1 MKPSFLNI
9 LNHFEYQFIL
19 SDEKA
24 EEPIRSEIF
33 SAERLKQHAE
43 SLALSQTVT
52 SNPKKGYNL
61 AERLKNNRKIFSDCY
76 HTIGKAV
83 NEKQA
88 ITPAAEWLIDNFHI
102 VEGQLRDIGEH
113 LPIGFYKEL
122 PKLSHGYLKDYPR
135 VYGLSWAFV
144 AHTDSRFDPE
154 LLTQFVRAY
163 QHVQPLTIGELWA
176 IAITL
181 RVVLVENLRRHSV
194 LILSSMQARKSA
206 DLLADELL
214 GLSPGG
220 IPQTLEIYLK
230 GFEGKQLGKSF
241 LVHLI
246 QRLRYHDP
254 AVTSTMQW
262 VHEKLAEMNLT
273 ADEIVSSEHNN
284 QSAANVTV
292 RNIITSMRLISA
304 FDWRTFFESISLVDD
319 VLKTNPVFAAMDFTS
334 QDRYRHAIEE
344 LNKGSKHSEL
354 DITKHII
361 LKIEKYK
368 TEQQLTGKPIEEKKT
383 DPGYYLISTGRKA
396 LEKEIHFSSTF
407 GNKILD
413 FYISNAKFGYI
424 NTILLFTGIS
434 LFTLLYLSYFNGVS
448 LLGLLILSVV
458 GFFPA
463 SDIAVALLNKIVAKF
478 VKPSYLPR
486 LKLSHGISASMQTFV
501 VMPILLIDKKTI
513 EEHLEQLEVH
523 YLSNPN
529 GVVHFALLSDWKDS
543 ATECCPED
551 KELFSIASRG
561 IELLNSTHGTL
572 ANGQKRFFLFHRK
585 RRWNQ
590 GENKW
595 MGWERKRGKLHE
607 FNSLLRGDSDTTYI
621 SVNSKFPKGTK
632 YVITL
637 DADTRIPMGMV
648 NQLVGTMAHP
658 LNKPTF
664 DPHLRRVVE
673 GYGIM
678 QPRIMS
684 SLPLRTNNSV
694 FQKLFAGPCG
704 IDPYTFAVSD
714 TYQDLFREGNYAG
727 KGIYDVNVFEAAL
740 KDRVPE
746 NALLSHDLFEGIFAR
761 CGFISDL
768 EFFDDF
774 PSHTEVSSSRMDRWA
789 RGDWQLLPWI
799 CGDKSKSVPYIGRW
813 KMLDNL
819 RRTLS
824 APGMLFTLIASW
836 FLPHAPHVLW
846 TSFIILALAFP
857 LFLPFISGLIP
868 DTRKRKKISRF
879 RILLHDFLT
888 GFQQVIVLLSL
899 LMYHAVLM
907 LDSIACTLY
916 RLFISKRNLLKW
928 VTVAQEKNSSNLSL
942 KYFFN
947 RHKTALS
954 FSIILGIMFL
964 FLKSDSVA
972 LFAGSFILLW
982 IMSPVI
988 AWYISQPPTTDP
1000 VEPLTDEGIKTFRL
1014 IARRTW
1020 RFFTTFITKENN
1032 LLPPD
1037 NFQEDPQPALAY
1049 RSSPTN
1055 FGLYL
1060 LSTISAKDFGWIGIG
1075 EMIDRLESTLLVLD
1089 DLPRFKGHFYNWY
1102 DLKTRQALLPQY
1114 ISSVDSGNFA
1124 GHLLV
1129 VSQTCKEILQNPL
1142 PTLSKIDGI
1151 QDAIYLLKESLLKID
1166 GKRRTLTVNL
1176 DHLQIAINDI
1186 EKLLKDFP
1194 QTPCEYFSRWE
1205 SLLVSVNVLTDIAK
1219 TFSQE
1224 HGESDCGEVL
1234 FWSLQI
1240 SSDIKSHLSDYE
1252 QILSW
1257 AKLLDK
1263 YNLPSDISDEEK
1275 EQIMLLLKDEILK
1288 LSLSDLCIYYE
1299 KIAKKLT
1306 SLQKKYSYNN
1316 NSSNT
1321 RNYIDTLIYV
1331 IEKSSFACKVLMS
1344 KLGAISTISSKLFD
1358 EMDFKFLFDSNRNL
1372 FSIGF
1377 NVSDS
1382 HLDASYYDMLASE
1395 ARLTSFIA
1403 IIKGDVPTTHWFS
1416 LSRALT
1422 SVANGSALLSWSGS
1436 MFEYLMPSLVMYT
1449 PRGSLLDR
1457 TCRLVIKK
1465 QVEYGAEYQIPWGIS
1480 ESAYNIRDR
1489 DFTYQYSSFGVPA
1502 LGLKRGLGED
1512 LVISPYSTALAAMY
1526 YPRLAEE
1533 NFKRLE
1539 EIGTLGSFGFYE
1551 ALDFTAERL
1560 PNNEKVAIVRAYM
1573 IHHQG
1578 MTLVALT
1585 NVIFDGI
1592 MRHRFHNVSIV
1603 RAAELLLQER
1613 TPRNVAIASI
1623 KTKNLQASKIRDT
1636 SQSALRRFDLPNL
1649 PIPSTHLL
1657 SNGHYTVML
1666 TSAGS
1671 GYSRWNDLSI
1681 TRWRED
1687 STCDMWG
1694 SYIFLYD
1701 TESKESWS
1709 AGFQP
1714 SGTKPDHYE
1723 VTFAED
1729 RAKIVRQD
1737 GDITTDLEVIVS
1749 PEDNAEIR
1757 RVSLKNTGMKAKE
1770 IEITSYSEIVLAS
1783 QGADVMHPAFSNLF
1797 VQTEYVHEV
1806 TGLIATR
1813 RPSSSTATSIWMAHV
1828 IAVDGDINP
1837 GIEYETDRVRFLGRG
1852 CSIRKAVSVVEGQP
1866 LSNTVGA
1873 VLDPIV
1879 SLRTRIHIPPGA
1891 TKHITFS
1898 TIVANSRE
1906 EIIDLADKYHDPSTF
1921 HRISTLAWT
1930 HAQVQLHYL
1939 GIDSMEANF
1948 FQHLANRIIYSNP
1961 SMRPSSEILKRNTLS
1976 VSALWPHQISGDHPI
1991 LMVHIDSIDDQAVIR
2006 QLLHAHEY
2014 WRMKRLAVDLVI
2026 VNEKAT
2032 SYVQDL
2038 QVLLETMVRASLP
2051 MSGNYI
2057 QESRGSIFVLRADM
2071 LTPQEKELLQTAARS
2086 VMSCKEGGL
2095 AEQIKRMKR
2104 SSSKSVYQMKKP
2116 IKDPTV
2122 EDLPVAYPAL
2132 EFFNGLGGFAEDGH
2146 EYVIT
2151 LGKLQYTPAPWINVI
2166 ANSQIGF
2173 LVSESGSGY
2182 TWSLNSRE
2190 NQLTP
2195 WSNDP
2200 VCDPNPEV
2208 FYICDEETG
2217 QLWTPTALP
2226 IRSESTNYITRHG
2239 QGYSTFEHC
2248 SHGIESK
2255 LTQYVSW
2262 DDPIK
2267 ISHLT
2272 LENKSGRVRN
2282 LSVTAYLEW
2291 VLGSSR
2297 SNNTPFI
2304 ITEIDKETNAIFASN
2319 PWNAEFGSRIAFAD
2333 FCGKQTSWT
2342 ADRTEFIGRNGTLE
2356 KPVAL
2361 VYGGILSKNTGA
2373 GLDPCSA
2380 QQVAIEIPPKGKV
2393 ELLFFLGQTQDRE
2406 TARKLITKYRSTN
2419 PELVLKS
2426 VKENWGNILGKIQ
2439 IKTPDRKTDLML
2451 NRWLLYQTLVCRYW
2465 ARTAFYQAGGAYGF
2479 RDQLQDVMALVLSQ
2493 PAIARAHIL
2502 NAASHQFPEGDVQH
2516 WWHPPLDKGVRTK
2529 CSDDSLWLPYV
2540 VYHYLKVTGD
2550 YKILDEAVS
2559 FLDGRTLLPEEESA
2573 YYQPIHSDNS
2583 ATLFEHCKRILD
2595 RSLQVGVHGLPLIGS
2610 GDWNDGMNR
2619 VGQVGLGESV
2629 WLGWFLYTTLT
2640 QFATV
2645 AKKRNEDN
2653 SAERW
2658 LTHTKDLKNAL
2669 EKEAWDG
2676 AWYRRAYFDDGTPLG
2691 STSNA
2696 ECRIDSIAQSWS
2708 VISKAADRDRSFKAM
2723 ESVEKYLVRPG
2734 DNLILLFAP
2743 PFDKTHLDPGYI
2755 KGYLPGIR
2763 ENGSQY
2769 THAAIWNVIALS
2781 MLGNG
2786 NKAYELFSMLNPI
2799 NHADT
2804 RAGVHRYKV
2813 EPYVVAADVYS
2824 EPPHV
2829 GRGGWTW
2836 YTGSSGWMYR
2846 AGLEWI
2852 LGLNVEGDNLH
2863 INPCI
2868 PSHWQGFAIYY
2879 QHGQTRYEI
2888 FVENPNLVS
2897 NGVKRIELDGKPVM
2911 PIENGIPLID
2921 DQQVHTIKIILGCG
2935 EHVN

>member
-1 MKPSFLNI
+1 MQPSFLSL
-9 LNHFEYQFIL
+9 LNRFEYKFIF
-19 SDEKA
+19 SDEKT

-33 SAERLKQHAE
+33 SLERLKQHAE
-43 SLALSQTVT
+43 SLALTQTVT
-52 SNPKKGYNL
+52 NNPKIGYNL
-61 AERLKNNRKIFSDCY
+61 AERLKDNRKIFSDCY

-102 VEGQLRDIGEH
+102 VEGQLRDISEH

-122 PKLSHGYLKDYPR
+122 PKLSEGHLKGYPR

-154 LLTQFVRAY
+154 LLTQFVKAY
-163 QHVQPLTIGELWA
+163 QNVQPLTIGEIWA

-181 RVVLVENLRRHSV
+181 RVVLVENLRRLSV
-194 LILSSMQARKSA
+194 RILSSMQARKSA

-214 GLSPGG
+214 GLSTGS
-220 IPQTLEIYLK
+220 IPETLEVYLK
-230 GFEGKQLGKSF
+230 GFEGKQLRKSF

-254 AVTSTMQW
+254 AVASTMQW
-262 VHEKLAEMNLT
+262 VHKKLAEMNLT
-273 ADEIVSSEHNN
+273 ADEIVALEHNN

-304 FDWRTFFESISLVDD
+304 FDWRTFFESISLADD
-319 VLKTNPVFAAMDFTS
+319 TLNINPVFAAMDFTS

-344 LNKGSKHSEL
+344 LNKGSKCSEL
-354 DITKHII
+354 DITKLVI
-361 LKIEKYK
+361 LKTEQYK
-368 TEQQLTGKPIEEKKT
+368 TEQQLSGEPVEEKKT
-383 DPGYYLISTGRKA
+383 DPGYHLISTGRKA
-396 LEKEIHFSSTF
+396 LEKEIQFNPSLGS
-407 GNKILD
+407 KILD
-413 FYISNAKFGYI
+413 FYISNAKFGYLS
-424 NTILLFTGIS
+424 TILLFACIL
-434 LFTLLYLSYFNGVS
+434 LFIPIYFSFLSGVS
-448 LLGLLILSVV
+448 LFGILLLSIF

-463 SDIAVALLNKIVAKF
+463 SDIAVPLLNKIVAKF
-478 VKPSYLPR
+478 AKPAYLPR
-486 LKLSHGISASMQTFV
+486 LKLIDGVPASMKTFV
-501 VMPILLIDKKTI
+501 VVPILLIDKETI
-513 EEHLEQLEVH
+513 EEHIEQLEVH
-523 YLSNPN
+523 YLSNPG

-543 ATECCPED
+543 ITECCSGD
-551 KELFSIASRG
+551 DELLNIAKKG
-561 IELLNSTHGTL
+561 IEQLNSTHGSL
-572 ANGQKRFFLFHRK
+572 ENGQKRFFLFHRK
-585 RRWNQ
+585 RMWNQ
-590 GENKW
+590 SENKW
-595 MGWERKRGKLHE
+595 MGWERKRGKLEE
-607 FNSLLRGDSDTTYI
+607 FNGLLRGASNTTYI
-621 SVNSKFPKGTK
+621 SLDSEIPKDVK

-637 DADTRIPMGMV
+637 DADTRMPMGMV
-648 NQLVGTMAHP
+648 SQLVGTMAHP

-664 DPHLRRVVE
+664 DPQLGRVIE

-684 SLPLRTNNSV
+684 SLPSRNNSSA
-694 FQKLFAGPCG
+694 FQRLFSGPCG

-714 TYQDLFREGNYAG
+714 TYQDLFGEGTYAG
-727 KGIYDVNVFEAAL
+727 KGIYDVDIFEAAL
-740 KDRVPE
+740 KGRTPE

-761 CGFISDL
+761 CGFVGDL

-789 RGDWQLLPWI
+789 RGDWQLIPWI
-799 CGDKSKSVPYIGRW
+799 FGSRGKSIPCIGRW

-819 RRTLS
+819 RRSLS

-836 FLPHAPHVLW
+836 FLPHAPHLLW
-846 TSFIILALAFP
+846 TGFVVVALAFP

-868 DTRKRKKISRF
+868 DTRKRKKVSRL
-879 RILLHDFLT
+879 RVLLHDFLIA
-888 GFQQVIVLLSL
+888 FQQTLVLFSL
-899 LMYHAVLM
+899 LMHNALLM
-907 LDSIACTLY
+907 LDSITRTLF

-928 VTVAQEKNSSNLSL
+928 VTVAQEKTSSNLSL

-947 RHKTALS
+947 RHKSAVF
-954 FSIILGIMFL
+954 FSVVLGIMFL
-964 FLKSDSVA
+964 FFKNNSVV
-972 LFAGSFILLW
+972 LLSGSFILLW
-982 IMSPVI
+982 MMSPVV
-988 AWYISQPPTTDP
+988 AWYISQPPSTDP
-1000 VEPLTDEGIKTFRL
+1000 VEPPTQEGIKSFRL
-1014 IARRTW
+1014 ISRRTW
-1020 RFFTTFITKENN
+1020 RFFTTFIQEEDN

-1037 NFQEDPQPALAY
+1037 NFQEDPKPVVAH

-1060 LSTISAKDFGWIGIG
+1060 LSTVSAKDFGWIGIG
-1075 EMIDRLESTLLVLD
+1075 EMVDRLESTLLVLD
-1089 DLPRFKGHFYNWY
+1089 ELPRYKGHFYNWY
-1102 DLKTRQALLPQY
+1102 DLQTKQALHPQY

-1129 VSQTCKEILQNPL
+1129 ISQTCKEILHNPL
-1142 PTLSKIDGI
+1142 PELSRIDGI
-1151 QDAIYLLKESLLKID
+1151 CDTISLLKESLLKID
-1166 GKRRTLTVNL
+1166 EKRRTLTVNL
-1176 DHLQIAINDI
+1176 DHLQIAISDI
-1186 EKLLKDFP
+1186 EKLLKNFP
-1194 QTPCEYFSRWE
+1194 LTPCEYFHRWE
-1205 SLLVSVNVLTDIAK
+1205 ALLSSANILVDIAK

-1224 HGESDCGEVL
+1224 HGESDCGELL
-1234 FWSLQI
+1234 FWSLQV
-1240 SSDIKSHLSDYE
+1240 SLDIKSHLSDYE

-1257 AKLLDK
+1257 TKLVDK
-1263 YNLPSDISDEEK
+1263 NHLPSDISDEEK
-1275 EQIMLLLKDEILK
+1275 EQIMLLFKDGILN
-1288 LSLSDLCIYYE
+1288 LSLSDLCIHYE
-1299 KIAKKLT
+1299 NIVKDLV
-1306 SLQKKYSYNN
+1306 SLQKKYSYSNS
-1316 NSSNT
+1316 SSNT
-1321 RNYIDTLIYV
+1321 RSYIDTLIYV
-1331 IEKSSFACKVLMS
+1331 IEKSSFACKVLMN
-1344 KLGAISTISSKLFD
+1344 KLVQVSDISLKLFE

-1377 NVSDS
+1377 NVADGN
-1382 HLDASYYDMLASE
+1382 LDASYYDMLASE

-1403 IIKGDVPTTHWFS
+1403 ITKGDVPTKHWFS

-1422 SVANGSALLSWSGS
+1422 SVSNGSALLSWSGS

-1457 TCRLVIKK
+1457 TCRLIIKE
-1465 QVEYGAEYQIPWGIS
+1465 QVRYGAEYQVPWGVS

-1489 DFTYQYSSFGVPA
+1489 DLTYQYSSFGVPS

-1526 YPRLAEE
+1526 SPRLAEE
-1533 NFKRLE
+1533 NFKKLE
-1539 EIGTLGSFGFYE
+1539 EMGTLGPYGFYE
-1551 ALDFTAERL
+1551 ALDFTKERL
-1560 PNNEKVAIVRAYM
+1560 PEDEKVAIVRAHM
-1573 IHHQG
+1573 AHHQG
-1578 MTLVALT
+1578 MILVSLT

-1592 MRHRFHNVSIV
+1592 MRHRFHNVPIV

-1613 TPRNVAIASI
+1613 TPRNVAVAYAR
-1623 KTKNLQASKIRDT
+1623 TENLQASNVTDA

-1687 STCDMWG
+1687 STSDMWG

-1714 SGTKPDHYE
+1714 SGTKPDYYE

-1729 RAKIVRQD
+1729 RAKINRKD
-1737 GDITTDLEVIVS
+1737 GDIATELEIIVS

-1757 RVSLKNTGMKAKE
+1757 RISLKNTGMKARE
-1770 IEITSYSEIVLAS
+1770 IEITSYSEIVLAP

-1806 TGLIATR
+1806 SGLLATR
-1813 RPSSSTATSIWMAHV
+1813 RPRSSNENPIWMAHV
-1828 IAVDGDINP
+1828 IAVDGEVNP

-1852 CSIRKAVSVVEGQP
+1852 CSVRKAVSIVEGQP

-1891 TKHITFS
+1891 TKHITFA

-1976 VSALWPHQISGDHPI
+1976 ISGLWAHQISGDYPI
-1991 LMVHIDSIDDQAVIR
+1991 LMVHIDSIDDQAVIK
-2006 QLLHAHEY
+2006 QLLRAHEY
-2014 WRMKRLAVDLVI
+2014 WRMKRLVVDLVI
-2026 VNEKAT
+2026 INEKAT

-2038 QVLLETMVRASLP
+2038 QVLLETMVRTSLQ
-2051 MSGNYI
+2051 MSGNYLH
-2057 QESRGSIFVLRADM
+2057 ENRGSIFVLRADM
-2071 LTPQEKELLQTAARS
+2071 LTPQEKELLQTVSRS
-2086 VMSCKEGGL
+2086 VMSCKEGSL

-2104 SSSKSVYQMKKP
+2104 SSYKPVYQMKKSNGSSS
-2116 IKDPTV
+2116 V
-2122 EDLPVAYPAL
+2122 EDLPISYSSL
-2132 EFFNGLGGFAEDGH
+2132 EFFNGLGGFSEDGH
-2146 EYVIT
+2146 EYVII
-2151 LGKLQYTPAPWINVI
+2151 LGKQQYTPAPWINVI
-2166 ANSQIGF
+2166 ANNKIGF

-2200 VCDPNPEV
+2200 VCDPSSEV

-2217 QLWTPTALP
+2217 ELWTPTALP
-2226 IRSESTNYITRHG
+2226 IRLGNANYITRHG
-2239 QGYSTFEHC
+2239 QGYSTFEHT

-2255 LTQYVSW
+2255 LTQFVSW

-2272 LENKSGRVRN
+2272 LENKSGRIRN
-2282 LSVTAYLEW
+2282 LSLTAYLEW

-2297 SNNTPFI
+2297 SNNAPFI
-2304 ITEIDKETNAIFASN
+2304 ITEIDKETNAMFASN
-2319 PWNAEFGSRIAFAD
+2319 PLNAEFGSQIAFAD
-2333 FCGKQTSWT
+2333 FCGKQISWT
-2342 ADRTEFIGRNGTLE
+2342 ADRTEFVGRNGTLE
-2356 KPVAL
+2356 QPASLMHGEAFSRNV
-2361 VYGGILSKNTGA
+2361 GA
-2373 GLDPCSA
+2373 GLDPCCA
-2380 QQVAIEIPPKGKV
+2380 EQIVVEIPPKGKV
-2393 ELLFFLGQTQDRE
+2393 ELSFFFGQTQDRE
-2406 TARKLITKYRSTN
+2406 TARNLIKKYRSIS
-2419 PELVLKS
+2419 PESVLNE
-2426 VKENWGNILGKIQ
+2426 VKEKWQNILNKVQ
-2439 IKTPDRKTDLML
+2439 VKTPDRKADLLL

-2479 RDQLQDVMALVLSQ
+2479 RDQLQDVMALTISQ
-2493 PAIARAHIL
+2493 PSFARAHIL
-2502 NAASHQFPEGDVQH
+2502 NAASHQFLEGDVQH
-2516 WWHPPLDKGVRTK
+2516 WWHPPLDRGVRTH

-2540 VYHYLKVTGD
+2540 VHHYIKTTGD
-2550 YKILDEAVS
+2550 SKILDEIVP
-2559 FLDGRTLLPEEESA
+2559 FLEGRLLSPEEESA
-2573 YYQPIHSDNS
+2573 YYQPIRSQHS
-2583 ATLFEHCKRILD
+2583 ATLLEHCKRVLD
-2595 RSLQVGVHGLPLIGS
+2595 RSLKVGVHGLPLIGS
-2610 GDWNDGMNR
+2610 CDWNDGMNR
-2619 VGQVGLGESV
+2619 VGHEGLGESV
-2629 WLGWFLYTTLT
+2629 WLGWFLYSTLV
-2640 QFATV
+2640 QFSTI
-2645 AKKRNEDN
+2645 AKGRNENDCV
-2653 SAERW
+2653 ERW
-2658 LTHTKDLKNAL
+2658 LNHADALKTAL

-2691 STSNA
+2691 SAANS
-2696 ECRIDSIAQSWS
+2696 ECRIDSIAQSWG
-2708 VISKAADRDRSFKAM
+2708 VISKAADPNRAIKAM
-2723 ESVEKYLVRPG
+2723 ESVEKYLVRQG
-2734 DNLILLFAP
+2734 DNLILLFTP
-2743 PFDKTHLDPGYI
+2743 PFDKTPHDPGYI

-2763 ENGSQY
+2763 ENGGQY
-2769 THAAIWNVIALS
+2769 VHAAIWNVIAFS

-2786 NKAYELFSMLNPI
+2786 NKAFEFFSMLNPI
-2799 NHADT
+2799 SHADT

-2813 EPYVVAADVYS
+2813 EPYVIAADVYS

-2836 YTGSSGWMYR
+2836 YTGSAGWMYR
-2846 AGLEWI
+2846 AGTEWI
-2852 LGLNVEGDNLH
+2852 LGLRIEGNTLH
-2863 INPCI
+2863 VNPCI
-2868 PSHWQGFAIYY
+2868 PNHWQGFAIYY
-2879 QHGQTRYEI
+2879 KHESTQYEI
-2888 FVENPNLVS
+2888 FVENPNSVS
-2897 NGVKRIELDGKPVM
+2897 SGVKIIELDGIPITA
-2911 PIENGIPLID
+2911 IENGISLID
-2921 DQQVHTIKIILGCG
+2921 DKTIHVVKVILG
-2935 EHVN
+2935 

>member
-1 MKPSFLNI
+1 MIQSSFLNI
-9 LNHFEYQFIL
+9 LNRFEYQFIF

-33 SAERLKQHAE
+33 SVERLKQHAE
-43 SLALSQTVT
+43 SLALTQTIT

-61 AERLKNNRKIFSDCY
+61 AERLNNNRKIFSDCY

-102 VEGQLRDIGEH
+102 VEGQLRDISEH

-122 PKLSHGYLKDYPR
+122 PKLAEGHLKDYPR

-163 QHVQPLTIGELWA
+163 QNTQPLTIGELWA

-181 RVVLVENLRRHSV
+181 RIVLVENLRRLSV
-194 LILSSMQARKSA
+194 LILSSMQARKNA

-214 GLSPGG
+214 GLNNGG
-220 IPQTLEIYLK
+220 ISQTLEVYLK
-230 GFEGKQLGKSF
+230 GFEGKQLRKSF

-254 AVTSTMQW
+254 SVASTMQW
-262 VHEKLAEMNLT
+262 VHEKLNEMNLT
-273 ADEIVSSEHNN
+273 ADEIVALEHNS
-284 QSAANVTV
+284 QSATNVTV

-304 FDWRTFFESISLVDD
+304 FDWRTFFESVSLVDD
-319 VLKTNPVFAAMDFTS
+319 TLKINPIFSGMDFTS

-344 LNKGSKHSEL
+344 LNKGSKYSEL
-354 DITKHII
+354 DITKLVI
-361 LKIEKYK
+361 LKTGKYK
-368 TEQQLTGKPIEEKKT
+368 TEQHLAGKPVEEKKT
-383 DPGYYLISTGRKA
+383 DPGYYLISTGRKT
-396 LEKEIHFSSTF
+396 LEKEIQFSSSL

-424 NTILLFTGIS
+424 STILLFTGVL
-434 LFTLLYLSYFNGVS
+434 LFSLLYLTYLKGVS
-448 LLGLLILSVV
+448 LFEIIILSVV

-486 LKLSHGISASMQTFV
+486 LKLTDGIPASMQTFV
-501 VMPILLIDKKTI
+501 VVPILLIDKKTI
-513 EEHLEQLEVH
+513 NEHIEQLEIH
-523 YLSNPN
+523 YLSNPG

-543 ATECCPED
+543 D
-551 KELFSIASRG
+551 KEDDSQDEELLDIAKKG
-561 IELLNSTHGTL
+561 IEQLNITHGTL
-572 ANGQKRFFLFHRK
+572 TNGQKRFFLFHRK
-585 RRWNQ
+585 RMWNQ

-607 FNSLLRGDSDTTYI
+607 FNRLLRGASDTSYI
-621 SVNSKFPKGTK
+621 AIDNEIPKDTK

-658 LNKPTF
+658 LNKPIF
-664 DPHLRRVVE
+664 DPHLKRVVE

-684 SLPLRTNNSV
+684 SLPSRTNSSA
-694 FQKLFAGPCG
+694 FQRLFSGPCG

-714 TYQDLFREGNYAG
+714 TYQDLFGEGTYAG
-727 KGIYDVNVFEAAL
+727 KGIYDLDVFEMAL

-761 CGFISDL
+761 CGFIGDL

-799 CGDKSKSVPYIGRW
+799 FGREGKSIPCIGRW

-824 APGMLFTLIASW
+824 APGMLLTLIASW
-836 FLPHAPHVLW
+836 FLPHTPHVLW
-846 TSFIILALAFP
+846 TGFVVISLAFP

-868 DTRKRKKISRF
+868 DTKKRKKISRF
-879 RILLHDFLT
+879 RVLLHDFLIS
-888 GFQQVIVLLSL
+888 FQQTIVLLSL

-907 LDSIACTLY
+907 LDSISRTLY

-928 VTVAQEKNSSNLSL
+928 VTVAQEKTSSNLSF

-947 RHKTALS
+947 RNKVVLS
-954 FSIILGIMFL
+954 YSIVLGIMFL

-972 LFAGSFILLW
+972 LLAGPFIFSW

-988 AWYISQPPTTDP
+988 AWYISQPPKTDP
-1000 VEPLTDEGIKTFRL
+1000 VEPPTQEGIKLFRL

-1037 NFQEDPQPALAY
+1037 NFQEDPNPVLAN

-1060 LSTISAKDFGWIGIG
+1060 LSTVSANDFGWIGVG
-1075 EMIDRLESTLLVLD
+1075 EMINRLESTLLVLD
-1089 DLPRFKGHFYNWY
+1089 ELPRFKGHFYNWY
-1102 DLKTRQALLPQY
+1102 DLKTKQALLPQY

-1129 VSQTCKEILQNPL
+1129 ISQTCKEMLQNPL
-1142 PTLSKIDGI
+1142 PVSSRINGI
-1151 QDAIYLLKESLLKID
+1151 QDAICLFKESLLKID
-1166 GKRRTLTVNL
+1166 EKRRTLTVNL

-1186 EKLLKDFP
+1186 EKLLKNFP
-1194 QTPCEYFSRWE
+1194 QSPCEYFFRWE
-1205 SLLVSVNVLTDIAK
+1205 SLLVSANVLTDIAK

-1224 HGESDCGEVL
+1224 HGESDCREML
-1234 FWSLQI
+1234 FWSFQI
-1240 SSDIKSHLSDYE
+1240 CSDIKSHLSDYE

-1257 AKLLDK
+1257 TKLLDEN
-1263 YNLPSDISDEEK
+1263 NLPSDVSDEEK

-1288 LSLSDLCIYYE
+1288 LPLPDLCIYYE
-1299 KIAKKLT
+1299 EIAKKLI
-1306 SLQKKYSYNN
+1306 SFQKKYPYNN
-1316 NSSNT
+1316 DSSNT
-1321 RNYIDTLIYV
+1321 RSYIDTLIYV
-1331 IEKSSFACKVLMS
+1331 IEKSSFACKVLMD
-1344 KLGAISTISSKLFD
+1344 KLVEISTISDRLFD

-1377 NVSDS
+1377 NVSDG
-1382 HLDASYYDMLASE
+1382 HLDPSYYDMLASE

-1403 IIKGDVPTTHWFS
+1403 ITKGEIPTTHWFS

-1457 TCRLVIKK
+1457 TCRLIIKK
-1465 QVEYGAEYQIPWGIS
+1465 QIEYGAGYQIPWGIS

-1489 DFTYQYSSFGVPA
+1489 DFTYQYSSFGVPD

-1512 LVISPYSTALAAMY
+1512 LVISPYSTALASMY
-1526 YPRLAEE
+1526 YPRFAED

-1539 EIGTLGSFGFYE
+1539 EIGALGSYGFYE
-1551 ALDFTAERL
+1551 ALDFTTERL
-1560 PNNEKVAIVRAYM
+1560 PEDEKVAIVRAYM
-1573 IHHQG
+1573 LHHQG

-1592 MRHRFHNVSIV
+1592 MRHRFHNVSTV

-1613 TPRNVAIASI
+1613 TPRNVAVAHTRIE
-1623 KTKNLQASKIRDT
+1623 NLHASKIRDG

-1671 GYSRWNDLSI
+1671 GYSRWNDLSV

-1687 STCDMWG
+1687 STSDMWG

-1701 TESKESWS
+1701 TESKELWS

-1714 SGTKPDHYE
+1714 SGIKPDHYE

-1737 GDITTDLEVIVS
+1737 GDINTDLEVIVS

-1757 RVSLKNTGMKAKE
+1757 RVSLRNNGLKARE
-1770 IEITSYSEIVLAS
+1770 IEITSYSEIVLAP

-1806 TGLIATR
+1806 SGLIAVR
-1813 RPSSSTATSIWMAHV
+1813 RPRSSSETSIWMAHV

-1837 GIEYETDRVRFLGRG
+1837 GIEYETDRARFLGRG
-1852 CSIRKAVSVVEGQP
+1852 RSIRKAVSVVEGQP

-1873 VLDPIV
+1873 ILDPIV

-1891 TKHITFS
+1891 TKHVTFS

-1976 VSALWPHQISGDHPI
+1976 VSGLWPHQISGDYPI
-1991 LMVHIDSIDDQAVIR
+1991 LVVHIDSIDDQAVIR

-2014 WRMKRLAVDLVI
+2014 WRMKRLVVDLVI
-2026 VNEKAT
+2026 INEKAT

-2038 QVLLETMVRASLP
+2038 QVLLETMVRTSLQ

-2057 QESRGSIFVLRADM
+2057 QENRGNIFVLRADM
-2071 LTPQEKELLQTAARS
+2071 LTLQEKELLQTAARS

-2104 SSSKSVYQMKKP
+2104 SSYKSIYQGKRLTN
-2116 IKDPTV
+2116 DPLA
-2122 EDLPVAYPAL
+2122 ENLSVAYPPF
-2132 EFFNGLGGFAEDGH
+2132 EFFNGLGGFTEDGR
-2146 EYVIT
+2146 EYVIV
-2151 LGKLQYTPAPWINVI
+2151 LGKLQYTPAPWVNVI

-2200 VCDPNPEV
+2200 VCDPSSEV

-2217 QLWTPTALP
+2217 ELWTPTALP
-2226 IRSESTNYITRHG
+2226 VRLENSKYVTRHG
-2239 QGYSTFEHC
+2239 QGYSTFEHN

-2255 LTQYVSW
+2255 LTQYVSF

-2272 LENKSGRVRN
+2272 LENKSGRTRN

-2297 SNNTPFI
+2297 STNTPFI
-2304 ITEIDKETNAIFASN
+2304 ITEVDKETNAMFASN
-2319 PWNAEFGSRIAFAD
+2319 PWNAEFGNRITFAD
-2333 FCGKQTSWT
+2333 FSGKQTSWT

-2356 KPVAL
+2356 QPASL
-2361 VYGGILSKNTGA
+2361 IHGETFSKNVGA
-2373 GLDPCSA
+2373 GLDPCSV
-2380 QQVAIEIPPKGKV
+2380 QQVTIEIPPKGKV
-2393 ELLFFLGQTQDRE
+2393 ELSFFLGQTEDRE
-2406 TARKLITKYRSTN
+2406 TARKLITKYRSSN
-2419 PELVLKS
+2419 SEAVLKS
-2426 VKENWGNILGKIQ
+2426 VKENWENILGRIQ
-2439 IKTPDRKTDLML
+2439 VKTPDRKADLML
-2451 NRWLLYQTLVCRYW
+2451 NRWLLYQTLACRYW

-2479 RDQLQDVMALVLSQ
+2479 RDQLQDVMALVFSQ
-2493 PAIARAHIL
+2493 PSIARAHIL
-2502 NAASHQFPEGDVQH
+2502 NSASHQFLEGDVQH
-2516 WWHPPLDKGVRTK
+2516 WWHPPFDKGVRTK

-2540 VYHYLKVTGD
+2540 VCQYLKVTGD
-2550 YKILDEAVS
+2550 YKILDEVIK
-2559 FLDGRTLLPEEESA
+2559 FLDGRALLPEEESA
-2573 YYQPIHSDNS
+2573 YYEPIHSEQS

-2595 RSLQVGVHGLPLIGS
+2595 RSLKTGSHGLPLIGS
-2610 GDWNDGMNR
+2610 CDWNDGMNR
-2619 VGQVGLGESV
+2619 VGHEGLGESV
-2629 WLGWFLYTTLT
+2629 WLGWFLYTTLV
-2640 QFATV
+2640 QFADV
-2645 AKKRNEDN
+2645 AKKQNEVDCT
-2653 SAERW
+2653 ERW
-2658 LTHTKDLKNAL
+2658 LKHTEDLKNAL
-2669 EKEAWDG
+2669 GKEAWDG

-2708 VISKAADRDRSFKAM
+2708 VISKAGDRDKSLKAM
-2723 ESVEKYLVRPG
+2723 ESVEKYLVRAG

-2769 THAAIWNVIALS
+2769 THAAIWNVIAYS

-2799 NHADT
+2799 NHSNT
-2804 RAGVHRYKV
+2804 RSGVHKYKV

-2836 YTGSSGWMYR
+2836 YTGSAGWMYR

-2852 LGLNVEGDNLH
+2852 LGLNVEGNKLH

-2868 PSHWQGFAIYY
+2868 PSYWQGFTIYY
-2879 QHGQTRYEI
+2879 KHGQTQYEI
-2888 FVENPNLVS
+2888 FVENPKSVS
-2897 NGVKRIELDGKPVM
+2897 SGVQKIELDNKP
-2911 PIENGIPLID
+2911 IASLERGIPLID
-2921 DQQVHTIKIILGCG
+2921 DMKVHVVKIILG
-2935 EHVN
+2935 